1 MEAVEWAD
9 HLPAIGVEA
18 ACDIFAESD
27 VGGPLKLDVIVVI
40 EIDQFTQP
48 QRSGQ
53 ARGFAGHPLLHFT
66 IGNDRIGVVV
76 DDVVAGAVVMLCKPT
91 LGKSH
96 ADAMRKPL
104 A

>member
-9 HLPAIGVEA
+9 HLSAIGVEA

-66 IGNDRIGVVV
+66 IANDRIGAVV
-76 DDVVAGAVVMLCKPT
+76 DDVVAGAVGMHCMANLDH
-91 LGKSH
+91 SEF
-96 ADAMRKPL
+96 DAMPQL
-104 A
+104 L